1 MLKNIFLAL
10 CSLWLTIFSFSQS
23 QHKGGIARPKLVIGL
38 VVDQMRW
45 DYLYRYYDLY
55 STKGFKRLLNEG
67 FSCEN
72 TLIPYLPTYTA
83 PGHVCIYTGSVPAIH
98 GIVGNNWFERSI
110 NKTIY
115 CTDDSAASTIG
126 SNSTAGKMSPANLW
140 TTTITDELRL
150 SNNFKSKV
158 IGIAVKDRA
167 AILPA
172 GHNANAVYWFDIKE
186 GKWISS
192 SYYMAQLPDWL
203 NKFNEKHLPDIYM
216 SKDWNTLLPLSKYD
230 LSTADNKE
238 CPV

>member
-55 STKGFKRLLNEG
+55 SANGFKRLLNEG

-83 PGHVCIYTGSVPAIH
+83 PGHACIYTGSVPALN
-98 GIVGNNWFERSI
+98 GIMGNEWYDRMS
-110 NKTIY
+110 KTVVY
-115 CTDDSAASTIG
+115 CTGDTNYKTLG
-126 SNSTAGKMSPANLW
+126 SESRAGRMSPNRML

-150 SNNFKSKV
+150 SSNFHS
-158 IGIAVKDRA
+158 
-167 AILPA
+167 
-172 GHNANAVYWFDIKE
+172 
-186 GKWISS
+186 
-192 SYYMAQLPDWL
+192 
-203 NKFNEKHLPDIYM
+203 
-216 SKDWNTLLPLSKYD
+216 
-230 LSTADNKE
+230 
-238 CPV
+238 